1 MLDVIPIFYT
11 MKANLPKSN
20 PVPQKPIP
28 MLDSSPP
35 TVPPA
40 PSGAELELHEPSFE
54 DAVAAILGDP
64 DLPADLKRHWP
75 CSLRRVAAF
84 LDRPMALVPARW
96 SAIRVPASR
105 LKAARF
111 GVTQKTLANHLG
123 NVRAALAWMRQ
134 EKRVP
139 FRGAHLSP
147 EWEALCAKCPRLPHR
162 ARLLPLMRFCSAR
175 GIAPEAVDERVLD
188 SFLDYRR
195 NTTALA
201 ADAAARRSLAR
212 YWNDRVRMV
221 PGWPDQLLI
230 EPPSRRAEAFPS
242 WDAYPL
248 GLRYEIEAYLEGL
261 TRVRKT
267 ANRKRWAPAKPTTI
281 RVRRAMLEAAL
292 RTATRIGIGM
302 EELTSLSSFLGPAVS
317 RRVLEAYWEASGE
330 EPSVFTVDLA
340 ALFVDLARNTNCL
353 PAEKLDELTDMRAEL
368 EHHRPRGMTD
378 KNLTAIRTFM
388 QSDAWRALH
397 HLPQLLIEEARE
409 ASYSAPTKAAVRAQ
423 MAVAIGI
430 LNAAPIRCGN
440 LGKIRIGEN
449 LIRTGGSQST
459 YQLVFPN
466 YDVKNGVKLD
476 FPLDAELSALI
487 DEYLTNYRPTLLD
500 HLDNLWLFPGAREG
514 HKLLTTLSLQ
524 VASFIEK
531 AIGLRLTVHQFRHLS
546 AAVILKHQPGNYELV
561 RLLLGHRT
569 VEITIRNYIGLE
581 TTHAGEVYGD
591 LVRNLRMRRLE
602 QGGDDA

>member
-230 EPPSRRAEAFPS
+230 EPSSRRAEAFPS

-378 KNLTAIRTFM
+378 KNLT
-388 QSDAWRALH
+388 
-397 HLPQLLIEEARE
+397 
-409 ASYSAPTKAAVRAQ
+409 
-423 MAVAIGI
+423 
-430 LNAAPIRCGN
+430 
-440 LGKIRIGEN
+440 
-449 LIRTGGSQST
+449 
-459 YQLVFPN
+459 
-466 YDVKNGVKLD
+466 
-476 FPLDAELSALI
+476 
-487 DEYLTNYRPTLLD
+487 NYRPTLLV
-500 HLDNLWLFPGAREG
+500 HLDNLWLCPGAREG